1 MLNLCWEKV
10 SFRDCEPG
18 SKSKAG
24 GDDGGQTLRDGGDS
38 ESDGDL
44 EVVDGALDPGATVGG
59 VVEVANVDR
68 PHGNADQS
76 DHLAEKNCILSVST

>member
-1 MLNLCWEKV
+1 MNLCLEKV

-44 EVVDGALDPGATVGG
+44 EVVDSSLDPGATVGG

-76 DHLAEKNCILSVST
+76 DHLAEKHCISSVST

>member
-1 MLNLCWEKV
+1 MNLCLEKV
-10 SFRDCEPG
+10 SFRDCAPG

-44 EVVDGALDPGATVGG
+44 EVVDSSLDPGATVGG

-76 DHLAEKNCILSVST
+76 DHLAEKNCISSVPT

>member
-59 VVEVANVDR
+59 VVEVTNVDS
-68 PHGNADQS
+68 PDSNTDEGDN
-76 DHLAEKNCILSVST
+76 LNKFFLTTFK